1 MNAATIDMVNDLFA
15 LIDTIND
22 VEVLEHISAKIL
34 WRASEIRLRNTVL
47 AHGGTEE
54 TIQDGF
60 KRNLEAITG
69 IKGE

>member
-1 MNAATIDMVNDLFA
+1 MDTNLIKNLFA
-15 LIDTIND
+15 AIDNIDDT
-22 VEVLEHISAKIL
+22 EVLEHVSAKIL
-34 WRASEIRLRNTVL
+34 WRISEINLRNTIL

-54 TIQDGF
+54 TVQECF